1 MTEVVVNI
9 DPGKKRRLPSWMER
23 LNSANEKGNY
33 CETNGCS
40 LSEKKP
46 DMLDGGFQRNSIAK
60 IQKNKPTDDVLN
72 LSEPET
78 VESNKAAQ
86 RKTKT
91 SKINVAKDNSLS
103 KHRMAKTNTEED
115 VGTLT
120 KVAYETDAKTKV
132 RKSKRQKCDEVAC
145 PPAIDNEIEI
155 TVNDLVHIAE
165 EVFMT
170 LCCFL

>member
-1 MTEVVVNI
+1 MTEVVVNT

-23 LNSANEKGNY
+23 SNSVNETSNY

-60 IQKNKPTDDVLN
+60 IQKNRPTDGVLT

-86 RKTKT
+86 RKTKR
-91 SKINVAKDNSLS
+91 SKINVAKNNSLS
-103 KHRMAKTNTEED
+103 KHGMAKTNTEED
-115 VGTLT
+115 MGTLT
-120 KVAYETDAKTKV
+120 KVAYGTVAKTKV
-132 RKSKRQKCDEVAC
+132 RKSTRQKCDEVAC
-145 PPAIDNEIEI
+145 PPMIDNEIEI
-155 TVNDLVHIAE
+155 TVDDLVRIAE